1 MNRKLPGMKSNS
13 TVVRVPRFKRQG
25 NEEQFEIRTAKRVPV
40 PKFSKKEKLKSS
52 LFLFQVNYHTIAV
65 GYLHC
70 VQRLGCC
77 VENAEKNKQKRKRL
91 GVFDER
97 HI

>member
-40 PKFSKKEKLKSS
+40 PKFSKKRKIKILIISISGELS
-52 LFLFQVNYHTIAV
+52 YHCSWLLALRPTFA
-65 GYLHC
+65 LL
-70 VQRLGCC
+70 R
-77 VENAEKNKQKRKRL
+77 RKR
-91 GVFDER
+91 
-97 HI
+97 